1 MLLASTS
8 TIIITGMAV
17 FFTVIL
23 LLVALLL
30 TAKAK
35 LSPSGPVKLNIN
47 GEMVEV
53 ESGSTLLSTLSN
65 QKIFLP
71 SACGGGGTCGMCK
84 CQVMEGGGDI
94 LPTETGFFSRKEIQE
109 NWRLGCQVK
118 IKNSMTIKVPEEI
131 FGIKK
136 WECEV
141 VSNYNVATFI
151 KEFVVK
157 LPEGEHMEFEAGGY
171 IQIDVPAL
179 EVNFKDF
186 DISPTPGDP
195 AGPDKFKPD
204 WDKFGLWDLKMK
216 NDEPQFRAYSM
227 ANHPAEGN
235 IIMLNIRIATPPW
248 DRAKNAWLDVNPGI
262 CSSYV
267 FSCKPGDKVTISGPY
282 GEFFIKETEK
292 EMVYIGGGAGMAPLR
307 AHIFHLFHTLK
318 TKRKVSFWYGGRSK
332 RELFY
337 TEHFRAIEQ
346 NFPNFRF
353 HVVLSEPL
361 PEDNWQVAKD
371 VSDRNADGFLGF
383 VHQSFIDNYLSKH
396 SDPEDIEFYFCGPP
410 MMNAA
415 VLKMVDDWGVPPE
428 QVSFDDFGG

>member
-1 MLLASTS
+1 MLLAAPS
-8 TIIITGMAV
+8 IILVSIV
-17 FFTVIL
+17 IFFVVIL
-23 LLVALLL
+23 LLVGLLL

-35 LSPSGPVKLNIN
+35 LSPSGPVKLSIN
-47 GEMVEV
+47 GELVEV
-53 ESGSTLLSTLSN
+53 ESGGTILGTLSN

-94 LPTETGFFSRKEIQE
+94 LPTETGFFSRKEIQD

-118 IKNSMTIKVPEEI
+118 IKNDMTIKVPEEI

-157 LPEGEHMEFEAGGY
+157 LPEGENMHFEAGGY
-171 IQIDVPAL
+171 IQIDVPQIT
-179 EVNFKDF
+179 VNFKDM
-186 DISPTPGDP
+186 DISPAPEDP

-204 WDKFGLWDLKMK
+204 WDKFNLWALTMK

-235 IIMLNIRIATPPW
+235 IVMLNIRIATPPW
-248 DRAKNAWLDVNPGI
+248 DRAKNGWMDVNPGV
-262 CSSYV
+262 CSSYI
-267 FSCKPGDKVTISGPY
+267 FGLKPGDNVTVSGPY
-282 GEFFIKETEK
+282 GEFHIKDTQS
-292 EMVYIGGGAGMAPLR
+292 EMVYVGGGAGMAPLR
-307 AHIFHLFHTLK
+307 AHIFHLFHTLR
-318 TKRKVSFWYGGRSK
+318 TGRKVSYWYGGRSK

-337 TEHFRAIEQ
+337 VEHFRQIEKE
-346 NFPNFRF
+346 FPNFRF
-353 HVVLSEPL
+353 HVVLSEPM
-361 PEDNWQVAKD
+361 PEDNWKVAANLD
-371 VSDRNADGFLGF
+371 DRNADGFLGF

-396 SDPEDIEFYFCGPP
+396 PAPEDIEFYFCGPP

-415 VLKMVDDWGVPPE
+415 VLKMVDEWGVPPE
-428 QVSFDDFGG
+428 NVAFDDFGG